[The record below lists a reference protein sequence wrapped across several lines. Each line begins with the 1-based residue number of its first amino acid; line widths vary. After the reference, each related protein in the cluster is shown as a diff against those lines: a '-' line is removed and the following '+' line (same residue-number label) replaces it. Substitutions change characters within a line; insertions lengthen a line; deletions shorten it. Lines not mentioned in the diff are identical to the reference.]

1 MARSAWV
8 NLNGLW
14 EYAVR
19 DSAAPRPGRFD
30 GKILVPFPIES
41 QLSGVQR
48 AVTDQQRLWYR
59 HTFRLP
65 SAPRGIRWLLH
76 FGAVDWEATVFMN
89 GSAVTTHRGGY
100 DPFTVDVTEELHRG
114 GDQELVVRVWD
125 PTDHGEQPRGKQV
138 SKPESIWYTAVTGI
152 WQTVWLEAVPRDHI
166 SALDVRPDVDAGT
179 VTVRVDAA
187 GPTPA
192 PGVSVTALDGDRR
205 VAEGTGL
212 VGRPLTLPIPDAKLW
227 GPGHPFLYSLRVRLA
242 AAGEDSVTSY
252 FGMRKIAVARD
263 SAGVPRLFL
272 NNRPL
277 FQLGTLDQGWWPDG
291 LYTAP
296 TDEARR
302 SDIETLQR
310 LGFNLIRKHVKV
322 EPARWY
328 YDCDRLGMLVW
339 QDMPSGDNKSPAAQR
354 EFATEL
360 QRVVDALRN
369 HPAIV
374 MWVPFNEGWGQHDTE
389 RTVAWLKRYDPT
401 RLVDNASGWTDA
413 GVGDVLDIHD
423 YPGPAIP
430 PGDSTRALVLG
441 EFGGLGLPLDGHTWQ
456 EKDNWGYRRY
466 ADTAALWPAYRD
478 LLMQLRALKA
488 EGLAAAVYTQTSDVE
503 IEVNGLLTYD
513 RAVVK
518 LPADAAA
525 ANRLLYGPSPIPFQ
539 MVVPDARSGPQ
550 PWRYT
555 TRAPEGNWTDP
566 AYPDS
571 GWTLSQSGFG
581 TDGTPGARVRTL
593 WNTSDL
599 WLRRT
604 FQSPAAT
611 ELAHHY
617 WTIHHDEDAEV
628 YLNGTAADTFPG
640 YSTAYHIWPLSAAA
654 EAALHPGLNTLA
666 MHVHQ
671 TRGGQYADAGLALA
685 VVVVLDQVEG
695 ASVTRAPFGR
705 TPDGK
710 AVDVY
715 TLTNA
720 HGMQVRAITYG
731 AIIQT
736 IRVPDKSGRLG
747 DVTLGYDS
755 LEGYLRSS
763 PYFGAVVGRYANRI
777 AKGRFTLEGK
787 TYQLAA
793 NNGPNHLHGGV
804 KGFDKVV
811 WEAEPFQRGDTVGV
825 VLRHTSPDGDEGYPG
840 TLAVRVT
847 YTLVPGNELI
857 VDYAATTDKPTP
869 VNLSQHTYFN
879 LAGEGGGSGDILGH
893 VLTIDA
899 DRYTPVDATL
909 IPTGEPVSLAGT
921 PFDFRAPTPIGVR
934 IAQPDQQLKNGGGYD
949 HNFVLN
955 RTGHAVHV
963 LEPTSGRTLDIST
976 TEPGLQFYSGNFLD
990 GTITG
995 KAGHVYKQHAGF
1007 CLETQHFPDSPN
1019 HLNFPST
1026 ILRPGQ
1032 EYRSRTEFAFG
1043 VVR

>member
-1 MARSAWV
+1 MPTPPEVGPKMPRAADSARDAHLPNERSGSRLRPMLLAACTVLSLATQQPAVVPPPPPRLRTRWAAAVDSTHPHPLPEYPRPQMARSAWV

-19 DSAAPRPGRFD
+19 DSAAPRPGPCA
-30 GKILVPFPIES
+30 GKIRGPSPTGS
-41 QLSGVQR
+41 QLPGVQR

-138 SKPESIWYTAVTGI
+138 SRPESIWYTAVTGI

-263 SAGVPRLFL
+263 SAGVPRLSL

-302 SDIETLQR
+302 SDIETLQH

-466 ADTAALWPAYRD
+466 ADTTELWAAYRH
-478 LLMQLRALKA
+478 LLYQLRFLESA
-488 EGLAAAVYTQTSDVE
+488 GLAAAVYTQTSDVE

-513 RAVVK
+513 RTVVK
-518 LPADAAA
+518 VPGEAAA
-525 ANRLLYGPSPIPFQ
+525 VNGRLYGPELQ
-539 MVVPDARSGPQ
+539 
-550 PWRYT
+550 
-555 TRAPEGNWTDP
+555 
-566 AYPDS
+566 
-571 GWTLSQSGFG
+571 
-581 TDGTPGARVRTL
+581 GA
-593 WNTSDL
+593 
-599 WLRRT
+599 
-604 FQSPAAT
+604 
-611 ELAHHY
+611 
-617 WTIHHDEDAEV
+617 I
-628 YLNGTAADTFPG
+628 
-640 YSTAYHIWPLSAAA
+640 
-654 EAALHPGLNTLA
+654 
-666 MHVHQ
+666 
-671 TRGGQYADAGLALA
+671 
-685 VVVVLDQVEG
+685 
-695 ASVTRAPFGR
+695 VTRAPFGR

-720 HGMQVRAITYG
+720 HGMQVRAMTYG
-731 AIIQT
+731 AILQA
-736 IRVPDKSGRLG
+736 IRVPDRAGRLG

-755 LEGYLRSS
+755 LAGYLRSS
-763 PYFGAVVGRYANRI
+763 PYFGAIVGRYANRI
-777 AKGRFTLEGK
+777 ANGRFTLDGK
-787 TYQLAA
+787 IHQLAT

-804 KGFDKVV
+804 NGFDKVV
-811 WEAEPFQRGDTVGV
+811 WEAQPFRHGDTVGV
-825 VLRHTSPDGDEGYPG
+825 AFSHTSPDGDEGYPG
-840 TLAVRVT
+840 TLAVHAT
-847 YTLVPGNELI
+847 YTLTPANELI
-857 VDYAATTDKPTP
+857 VDYAATTDKATP
-869 VNLSQHTYFN
+869 VNLSQHTYFD
-879 LAGEGGGSGDILGH
+879 LAGEGSGDILGH
-893 VLTIDA
+893 VLTIAA
-899 DRYTPVDATL
+899 DRYTPVDSTL
-909 IPTGEPVSLAGT
+909 IPTGELASVAET
-921 PFDFRAPTPIGVR
+921 PFDFRAPTPIGAR
-934 IAQPDQQLKNGGGYD
+934 IEQPDPQLKNGRGYD

-955 RTGHAVHV
+955 RVGPGLVHAVHV
-963 LEPTSGRTLDIST
+963 LEPTSGRTVAIAT
-976 TEPGLQFYSGNFLD
+976 NEPGLQFYAGNFLD

-995 KAGHVYKQHAGF
+995 KAGHVYKRHGGF
-1007 CLETQHFPDSPN
+1007 CLETQPFPDSPN
-1019 HLNFPST
+1019 HPRFPST
-1026 ILRPGQ
+1026 ILRPGE
-1032 EYRSRTEFAFG
+1032 EYRSRTVFRFG
-1043 VVR
+1043 VER